1 MKRDVLLW
9 QAVGFAVTA
18 VGGTLLHF
26 LYEWSG
32 DRPWVGAFSAV
43 NESVWEHMK
52 LLYFPLVLFAVVQSV
67 YFRDMPHFWWIK
79 WIGTAAGLL
88 LIPALFY
95 LYNGAIGPSP
105 DWLNISLFFLSA
117 AVVFLL
123 EWCLFHRGGGFPDS
137 PRIPQALL
145 ALTGVLFVV
154 FTYVTPHLPLFR
166 DPLTGRYGI

>member
-1 MKRDVLLW
+1 MKRDAILW

-26 LYEWSG
+26 LYDWSG
-32 DRPWVGAFSAV
+32 ERPWVGAFSAV
-43 NESVWEHMK
+43 NESTWEHMK
-52 LLYFPLVLFAVVQSV
+52 LLYVPLVLFAAVQSRS
-67 YFRDMPHFWWIK
+67 FRDVPHFWWVK

-123 EWCLFHRGGGFPDS
+123 EWYLLDRGGGFHVGS
-137 PRIPQALL
+137 RIPQVLL
-145 ALTGVLFVV
+145 ALMGVLFVV
-154 FTYVTPHLPLFR
+154 FTYVTPRLPLFR